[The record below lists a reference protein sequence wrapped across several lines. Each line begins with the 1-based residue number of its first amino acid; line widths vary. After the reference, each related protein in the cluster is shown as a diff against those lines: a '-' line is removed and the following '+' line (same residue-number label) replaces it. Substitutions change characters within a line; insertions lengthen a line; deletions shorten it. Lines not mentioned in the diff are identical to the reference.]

1 MRSILKLFLFW
12 LILLF
17 TPLLKGWSQPVDRL
31 LINELMINPNNGAS
45 LPPFEYIELYNNG
58 STAIDLGNITLHINT
73 NQISLPTHHLA
84 PRQYVILCSP
94 ESVNEFAR
102 FGNAIGLSRGYAL
115 SNTGAT
121 VKLTTNDEILDEV
134 SYRDSWYNSSSKR
147 NGGWSLERISPE
159 WKCNINLN
167 WSATL
172 SLSGGTPGR
181 SNTVWNKDFAPTL
194 QIQHYHIQ
202 QNKVEIRFQI
212 DAALLDI
219 ASLNSFSLD
228 EGIGEATDV
237 HVSNG
242 SIILTFAKV
251 VDPQKLYTLQ
261 FNGLKLCNL
270 AIASFESKLF
280 DQKEIQRGD
289 IVINEILFNP
299 REGGVDFV
307 EIYNNTDYS
316 INLQNFKLG
325 NRTIT
330 SDFYLLES
338 HQHLAITTHPDVL
351 VQHYPQSHR
360 QNILQTAALPPYVNQ
375 QGIVTLYSDR
385 DILIDSV
392 YYNSNMHSWHLVQP
406 KGVSLERL
414 TPQKPLFHSAS
425 TLVGG
430 ATPGYQNSTDDLGL
444 QQNNIHLTSK
454 TVSPNG
460 DGYEDELEIN
470 YELMQ
475 PNYIIAV
482 EIYNEKGQLMRKL
495 AHQNLAGTHGTLTWD
510 GRNENGQ
517 PCVKGHYICYTR
529 IFNHNGKTEQFKQ
542 PFVLIYSLTR
552 H

>member
-31 LINELMINPNNGAS
+31 LINELMINPNNVAS
-45 LPPFEYIELYNNG
+45 LPPFEYIEFYNNG
-58 STAIDLGNITLHINT
+58 STVIDLGSITLHINS

-84 PRQYVILCSP
+84 PRQYVILCGP

-115 SNTGAT
+115 SNTGDT

-134 SYRDSWYNSSSKR
+134 SYHDSWYNSSSKR

-172 SLSGGTPGR
+172 SLSDGTPGR
-181 SNTVWNKDFAPTL
+181 SNTVWNKDFAATL
-194 QIQHYHIQ
+194 QIQHHHIQ

-251 VDPQKLYTLQ
+251 VDPQRLYTLQ

-270 AIASFESKLF
+270 AS
-280 DQKEIQRGD
+280 
-289 IVINEILFNP
+289 
-299 REGGVDFV
+299 
-307 EIYNNTDYS
+307 
-316 INLQNFKLG
+316 
-325 NRTIT
+325 
-330 SDFYLLES
+330 
-338 HQHLAITTHPDVL
+338 
-351 VQHYPQSHR
+351 
-360 QNILQTAALPPYVNQ
+360 
-375 QGIVTLYSDR
+375 
-385 DILIDSV
+385 
-392 YYNSNMHSWHLVQP
+392 
-406 KGVSLERL
+406 
-414 TPQKPLFHSAS
+414 
-425 TLVGG
+425 
-430 ATPGYQNSTDDLGL
+430 L

-454 TVSPNG
+454 TVSPNW

-482 EIYNEKGQLMRKL
+482 EIYNEKGQLMRK
-495 AHQNLAGTHGTLTWD
+495 
-510 GRNENGQ
+510 
-517 PCVKGHYICYTR
+517 
-529 IFNHNGKTEQFKQ
+529 
-542 PFVLIYSLTR
+542 
-552 H
+552 

>member
-31 LINELMINPNNGAS
+31 VINELMINPNNVAS
-45 LPPFEYIELYNNG
+45 LSPFEYIELYNNG
-58 STAIDLGNITLHINT
+58 SIVIDLGNKSLHINT
-73 NQISLPTHHLA
+73 HQISLPTHQLA
-84 PRQYVILCSP
+84 PRQYLILCSP

-102 FGNAIGLSRGYAL
+102 FGNAIGLSRWYAL

-121 VKLTTNDEILDEV
+121 VKLTTINKIIEEV
-134 SYRDSWYNSSSKR
+134 SYRDCWYNSSSKR

-159 WKCNINLN
+159 CKCNINLN

-172 SLSGGTPGR
+172 SISGGTPGR
-181 SNTVWNKDFAPTL
+181 SNTVWNKDFAPTP
-194 QIQHYHIQ
+194 QIKHYHIQ

-212 DAALLDI
+212 DAAFLDI
-219 ASLNSFSLD
+219 PSPNSFSLD
-228 EGIGEATDV
+228 EGIGDATDV
-237 HVSNG
+237 NVSKG

-251 VDPQKLYTLQ
+251 LDPQKLYTRQ
-261 FNGLKLCNL
+261 FKELKLCNL
-270 AIASFESKLF
+270 AIAPFESKLF
-280 DQKEIQRGD
+280 DPQEIQRGD

-307 EIYNNTDYS
+307 EIFNNTDYS

-330 SDFYLLES
+330 SDFYLLEGQ
-338 HQHLAITTHPDVL
+338 QHLAITTNPDVI

-360 QNILQTAALPPYVNQ
+360 QNILQTAALPPYANQ

-392 YYNSNMHSWHLVQP
+392 YYTSNMHSAHLVQP
-406 KGVSLERL
+406 KGVSLEPS

-425 TLVGG
+425 TLVGE

-460 DGYEDELEIN
+460 DGYEDRLEIN

-495 AHQNLAGTHGTLTWD
+495 AHQNLAGTHGTLTWN
-510 GRNENGQ
+510 GRNKNGQ

-529 IFNHNGKTEQFKQ
+529 IFNHNGRTEQFKQ